1 MPRIT
6 SQRCWR
12 AASGAIFFWVERV
25 PAQSAAAARSVRRHS
40 SSGSELPRTSRK
52 ADAFCHSSSDAG
64 ARSGAKQLSLVG
76 HERAVILARDGSLRF
91 GLNQAANPSV
101 AGTEHQG
108 SVSSRRQLLELER
121 RSIVEALQKSDGKIG
136 SNGAAELPGR
146 RPTTLTSKIAALKM
160 KRR

>member
-1 MPRIT
+1 MLAGSFRSDLFLRLSVFPLKVPPLRDRLEDIPLL
-6 SQRCWR
+6 
-12 AASGAIFFWVERV
+12 AANFLE
-25 PAQSAAAARSVRRHS
+25 QAARRMHS
-40 SSGSELPRTSRK
+40 ATPVLTPEHVQELSEL
-52 ADAFCHSSSDAG
+52 
-64 ARSGAKQLSLVG
+64 SLAG
-76 HERAVILARDGSLRF
+76 HERAVILAIDGTLRF

-136 SNGAAELPGR
+136 ANGAAELPGV